1 LKRKKQLSDLIKW
14 FEKRREDKAL
24 TTVRRHLVLTETIAE
39 DTEKAI
45 AAAIRGDE
53 NEKARLTRTVANSE
67 READKLRRSV
77 MEEISKGEL
86 SPTDREDL
94 MELMKRI
101 DMVAD
106 WSRESTR
113 ILGAIPMD
121 QVPSA
126 IKENLS
132 EMANGAKRCV
142 SSLQECVNKMMTKP
156 EEALHATDT
165 VEREEEKVDDIHEK
179 ARILLGKE
187 DLPKAGVA
195 VLISQLFE
203 AIEMIA
209 DSCEDACDQVRVI
222 IVRK

>member
-1 LKRKKQLSDLIKW
+1 LSELIKW
-14 FEKRREDKAL
+14 FAKRKETKALMTVQRHLAL
-24 TTVRRHLVLTETIAE
+24 TTGIVEDLENAMRASIKGDKKETERCIQRVASS
-39 DTEKAI
+39 EK
-45 AAAIRGDE
+45 
-53 NEKARLTRTVANSE
+53 
-67 READKLRRSV
+67 EADGLRRNV
-77 MEEISKGEL
+77 MDEISTGEL

-94 MELMKRI
+94 MNLVKKV

-121 QVPSA
+121 NVPVS
-126 IKENLS
+126 IKDES
-132 EMANGAKRCV
+132 IEMVVNVKECAV
-142 SSLQECVNKMMTKP
+142 SLQKCVNSIMTKP
-156 EEALHATDT
+156 EEALKAADT
-165 VEREEEKVDDIHEK
+165 VERQEEKVDDIHEK

-187 DLPKAGVA
+187 DIQKAGVA
-195 VLISQLFE
+195 VLIGQLFE

>member
-1 LKRKKQLSDLIKW
+1 LSELIKW
-14 FEKRREDKAL
+14 FAKRKETKALMTVQRHLAL
-24 TTVRRHLVLTETIAE
+24 TTGIVE
-39 DTEKAI
+39 DLEKAMRASI
-45 AAAIRGDE
+45 KGDKKE
-53 NEKARLTRTVANSE
+53 TERCIQRVASSEK
-67 READKLRRSV
+67 EADGLRRNV
-77 MEEISKGEL
+77 MDEISTGEL

-94 MELMKRI
+94 MNLVKKV

-121 QVPSA
+121 NVPVS
-126 IKENLS
+126 IKDES
-132 EMANGAKRCV
+132 IEMVVNVKECAV
-142 SSLQECVNKMMTKP
+142 SLQKCVNSIMTKP
-156 EEALHATDT
+156 EEALKAADA
-165 VEREEEKVDDIHEK
+165 VERQEEKVDDIHEK

-187 DLPKAGVA
+187 DIQKAGVA
-195 VLISQLFE
+195 VLIGQLFE

>member
-1 LKRKKQLSDLIKW
+1 LSELIKW
-14 FEKRREDKAL
+14 FAKRKETKALMTVQRHLAL
-24 TTVRRHLVLTETIAE
+24 TTGIVE
-39 DTEKAI
+39 DLEKAMRASI
-45 AAAIRGDE
+45 KGDKKE
-53 NEKARLTRTVANSE
+53 MERCIQRVASSEK
-67 READKLRRSV
+67 EADGLRRNV
-77 MEEISKGEL
+77 MDEISTGEL

-94 MELMKRI
+94 MNLVKKV

-121 QVPSA
+121 NVPVS
-126 IKENLS
+126 IKDES
-132 EMANGAKRCV
+132 IEMVVNVKECAV
-142 SSLQECVNKMMTKP
+142 SLQKCVNSIMTKP
-156 EEALHATDT
+156 EEALKAADT
-165 VEREEEKVDDIHEK
+165 VERQEEKVDDIHEK

-187 DLPKAGVA
+187 DIQKAGVA
-195 VLISQLFE
+195 VLIGQLFE